1 MSIAEVIERYEERV
15 SKIFNMAVEALQK
28 QKSSAIEK
36 IRAEEKA
43 EASESAATVSVREVA
58 HELEVPFENEE
69 DYETTS
75 AAEAATPPEPVSTKP
90 RPISS
95 EGVAEG
101 GKISK
106 SKLIREFFAKHPD
119 AANKDLIE
127 FYKKKNIEIKPALV
141 STVKIKMEST
151 TKRKRGRPAK
161 SEQAR
166 AAAVA
171 SAKRASKKGRSK
183 RGLPMPA
190 CLTKVMKTKHGMQID
205 EIVKGV
211 KKYYNYRGTQGDAG
225 LKNVVN
231 QVLNSLSKAK
241 PRRGWKSDAPV
252 ILHDGESHTWRLNP
266 KAERKTA

>member
-1 MSIAEVIERYEERV
+1 MSIAEVVERYEERV

-36 IRAEEKA
+36 IRAEEKV
-43 EASESAATVSVREVA
+43 ESSEPPVSVKEVA

-69 DYETTS
+69 DYETTVAV

-90 RPISS
+90 RPISEGGS
-95 EGVAEG
+95 ES